1 MHGDLDFDTP
11 LAEVGAVEDMLQ
23 AQHVVYGG
31 SPSGAS
37 SPYAVAETQDPGRT
51 DIFLG
56 VVD

>member
-1 MHGDLDFDTP
+1 MHGDLGFDTP
-11 LAEVGAVEDMLQ
+11 PAEVGAVEDMLQ
-23 AQHVVYGG
+23 VQHDVYEG

-37 SPYAVAETQDPGRT
+37 SPYAVEETQAPGRM